1 MLSPFCL
8 TWNMTADEQAADVIA
23 GNNLLPGLLPPE
35 ISHDENDDMKKKPVT
50 ISVQVFVHSESGT
63 NNVIESAALP
73 EPNYPLDKAI
83 AHLAARAAER
93 LTPRKQYVPG
103 HD

>member
-1 MLSPFCL
+1 MP
-8 TWNMTADEQAADVIA
+8 
-23 GNNLLPGLLPPE
+23 LPGLLPPE
-35 ISHDENDDMKKKPVT
+35 ISHDENDDMKKKAVT

-73 EPNYPLDKAI
+73 EPNYPIDKAI
-83 AHLAARAAER
+83 AHLASRAAER
-93 LTPRKQYVPG
+93 LTPRKPYVPG